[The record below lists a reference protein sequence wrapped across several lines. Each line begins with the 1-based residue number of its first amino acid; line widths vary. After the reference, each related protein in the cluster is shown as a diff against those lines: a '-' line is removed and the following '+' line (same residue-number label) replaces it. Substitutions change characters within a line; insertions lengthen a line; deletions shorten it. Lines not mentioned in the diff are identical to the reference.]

1 MTLRELEYI
10 VAVERERH
18 FGRAAAACFVSQ
30 PALSTAVRKLEDEL
44 GVQLFERGTGEITPT
59 HAGSVVVAVA
69 KQALLAAARV
79 VEVAQ
84 ASRDPLTA
92 PLSVGLIHTIAP
104 GLLPAWMPRISA
116 LAPSL
121 PLLLHEG
128 MTDTLLAQLRDG
140 ELDVVICAAPIELA
154 GLSAEPLYDEP
165 MLAAA
170 SKRHPWADA
179 PQVRADAVQ
188 DETFILLSAGNCL
201 RDHVLQACPELQ
213 RELHRPGDASR
224 VLRGSS
230 LATIVHMV
238 RAGLGVTLLPASVAR
253 SEDSADLVLRPLQP
267 PSPRRVLLVTRR
279 GFARPQ
285 ATALLAQAAR
295 AAALQGAL
303 GEGVG
308 ALDGAVDGASVAE
321 AVTPTR

>member
-1 MTLRELEYI
+1 MTLRELEYV

-59 HAGSVVVAVA
+59 QAGVAVVAAA
-69 KQALLAAARV
+69 KRALLAAAHV
-79 VEVAQ
+79 AEVAQ
-84 ASRDPLTA
+84 ASRDPLAA

-128 MTDTLLAQLRDG
+128 MTEALLAQLRSG
-140 ELDVVICAAPIELA
+140 ELDIVVCAAPIELS
-154 GLSAEPLYDEP
+154 GLHAIPLYDEP

-170 SKRHPWADA
+170 SARHPWAEA
-179 PQVRADAVQ
+179 QTVRADAVQ

-213 RELHRPGDASR
+213 RELHRPGDTSR

-230 LATIVHMV
+230 LATILHMV
-238 RAGLGVTLLPASVAR
+238 RAGLGVTLLPTSVAR
-253 SEDSADLVLRPLQP
+253 SEHSADLVLRPLDP
-267 PSPRRVLLVTRR
+267 PSPRQVLLVTRR

-285 ATALLAQAAR
+285 AAALLVEAAR

-303 GEGVG
+303 GEGVVPANG
-308 ALDGAVDGASVAE
+308 SLDS
-321 AVTPTR
+321 